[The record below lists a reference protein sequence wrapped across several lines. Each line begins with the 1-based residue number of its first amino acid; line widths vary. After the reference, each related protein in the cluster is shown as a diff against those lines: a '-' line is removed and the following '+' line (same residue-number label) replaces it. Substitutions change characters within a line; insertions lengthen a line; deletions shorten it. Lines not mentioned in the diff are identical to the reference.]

1 MYSYSWLI
9 SVDLYLDRG
18 ADCLVGTVRLLR
30 LAQLEFVWV
39 FKNFAH
45 LELAST
51 GVVLLALVA
60 ADHSRRFGRLV
71 LLQALPNAHF

>member
-30 LAQLEFVWV
+30 LAQLGFVWI

-45 LELAST
+45 LILAT
-51 GVVLLALVA
+51 AGVVLFALVA
-60 ADHSRRFGRLV
+60 ADHSRRSGRLV
-71 LLQALPNAHF
+71 LLQALPDAHL

>member
-1 MYSYSWLI
+1 MYP
-9 SVDLYLDRG
+9 DRG
-18 ADCLVGTVRLLR
+18 ADCLGGTVRLLR

-45 LELAST
+45 LELATT